1 MSNGQKID
9 YNVLIYSKNVFHQS
23 VKSDSNQ
30 NIRKILGKLDLAKEM
45 VLLQD
50 TSFNTLIFWNKI
62 D

>member
-9 YNVLIYSKNVFHQS
+9 YNVLIDSKNVFDLS
-23 VKSDSNQ
+23 IKSDSNQ

>member
-9 YNVLIYSKNVFHQS
+9 YNVLIDSKNVFHQS
-23 VKSDSNQ
+23 VKIDSNQ

-50 TSFNTLIFWNKI
+50 TSFNTLIFWNNI

>member
-9 YNVLIYSKNVFHQS
+9 YNVLIDSKNVFDLS
-23 VKSDSNQ
+23 IKSDSNQ

-50 TSFNTLIFWNKI
+50 TSFNTLIFWNNI

>member
-9 YNVLIYSKNVFHQS
+9 YNVLIDSKNVFDQS
-23 VKSDSNQ
+23 IKSDSNQ

>member
-9 YNVLIYSKNVFHQS
+9 YNVLIDSKNVFDQS
-23 VKSDSNQ
+23 IKSDSNQ

-50 TSFNTLIFWNKI
+50 TSFNTLIFWNNI

>member
-9 YNVLIYSKNVFHQS
+9 YNVLIDSKNVFDQS
-23 VKSDSNQ
+23 IKSDSNQ
-30 NIRKILGKLDLAKEM
+30 NIRKILGELDLAKEM

-50 TSFNTLIFWNKI
+50 TSFNTLIFWNNI

>member
-9 YNVLIYSKNVFHQS
+9 YNVLIDSKNVFHQS

-30 NIRKILGKLDLAKEM
+30 NIRKILGKLVLAKKM

-50 TSFNTLIFWNKI
+50 TSLNTLISWNNI

>member
-9 YNVLIYSKNVFHQS
+9 YNVLIDSKNVFHQS
-23 VKSDSNQ
+23 IESDSNQ

-50 TSFNTLIFWNKI
+50 TSFNTLIFWNNI

>member
-9 YNVLIYSKNVFHQS
+9 YNVLIDSKNVFHQS

-50 TSFNTLIFWNKI
+50 ASFNTLIFWNNI